1 MKSLIKGGENSR
13 SDHFIVGGIPEYNPK
28 IIYGSFNSYFISHPQ
43 EVAAQTP
50 NRMNNYINAISNVDC
65 SMVFYDTDALEVTNV
80 INRMKKSGGSKDIP
94 LKFLKLCFNFESE
107 WSGRIFSLSIRTAN
121 FPSLLKKAKVIPV
134 YQKGSRTE
142 IFNHRRIAV

>member
-1 MKSLIKGGENSR
+1 MLPSIVSMQARNSR
-13 SDHFIVGGIPEYNPK
+13 KTQIAYFPLSSSSRTLPT
-28 IIYGSFNSYFISHPQ
+28 SFYVP
-43 EVAAQTP
+43 
-50 NRMNNYINAISNVDC
+50 C
-65 SMVFYDTDALEVTNV
+65 SIVFYDTDALEVTNV